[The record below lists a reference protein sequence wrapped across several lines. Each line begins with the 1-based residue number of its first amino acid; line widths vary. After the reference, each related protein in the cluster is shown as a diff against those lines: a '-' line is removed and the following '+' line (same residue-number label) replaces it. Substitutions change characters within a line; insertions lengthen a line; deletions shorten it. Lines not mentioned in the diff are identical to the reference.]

1 MGNYSH
7 SGYLAGKA
15 NKKEMNI
22 SSSFD
27 LALGN
32 TALNLI
38 ALPTYYFTR
47 RHKQVTK
54 TAFSILFD
62 EVENWT
68 VVSHPLF
75 FSCFL
80 VLFLIFFFLWF
91 ICSTEKILSRHWF
104 DFQSFW
110 WEILTVDILLPLG
123 FMVLFCLIISGILPI
138 KLWVSSKEWNDR
150 RPPLEQSW
158 TGFEFCC
165 LGNKLVLVIEY
176 IHKIM
181 VETSLII
188 MGSVLVKMHVLGTS
202 LQETWQRVF
211 ADIEANF
218 STSVLKSPSQ
228 VSHHTAPAASCA
240 HRVRKARYHSA
251 PW

>member
-15 NKKEMNI
+15 NKNEMNI

-62 EVENWT
+62 EVENWI
-68 VVSHPLF
+68 VFSHPLF
-75 FSCFL
+75 FSCIL
-80 VLFLIFFFLWF
+80 VLFLFFFPWF
-91 ICSTEKILSRHWF
+91 IYSTEKILSRLWF
-104 DFQSFW
+104 DFQGFW
-110 WEILTVDILLPLG
+110 WEILIVDILLPLG

-188 MGSVLVKMHVLGTS
+188 MGSSPVKMHVLGTL
-202 LQETWQRVF
+202 LQE
-211 ADIEANF
+211 AL
-218 STSVLKSPSQ
+218 SKSFCRCRS
-228 VSHHTAPAASCA
+228 
-240 HRVRKARYHSA
+240 
-251 PW
+251 

>member
-7 SGYLAGKA
+7 SVYLAGKA
-15 NKKEMNI
+15 NKNEMNI

-54 TAFSILFD
+54 TVFSIPFD
-62 EVENWT
+62 EVKNWI
-68 VVSHPLF
+68 VFSHPL
-75 FSCFL
+75 SPPPPRSFL
-80 VLFLIFFFLWF
+80 H
-91 ICSTEKILSRHWF
+91 STEKILSRLWF
-104 DFQSFW
+104 DFQDFW
-110 WEILTVDILLPLG
+110 WEILTADILLPLG

-138 KLWVSSKEWNDR
+138 KLWVSSKERNDR

-158 TGFEFCC
+158 IGFEFCC
-165 LGNKLVLVIEY
+165 LGNKLVLAIEY
-176 IHKIM
+176 IHKII

-188 MGSVLVKMHVLGTS
+188 MGSFLVKIHVLGTL
-202 LQETWQRVF
+202 LQEPL
-211 ADIEANF
+211 
-218 STSVLKSPSQ
+218 SKSFC
-228 VSHHTAPAASCA
+228 SCW
-240 HRVRKARYHSA
+240 R
-251 PW
+251 

>member
-7 SGYLAGKA
+7 SVYLAGKA
-15 NKKEMNI
+15 NKNEMNI

-54 TAFSILFD
+54 TVFSIPFD
-62 EVENWT
+62 EVKNWI
-68 VVSHPLF
+68 VFSHPLPPPPLP
-75 FSCFL
+75 SFL
-80 VLFLIFFFLWF
+80 H
-91 ICSTEKILSRHWF
+91 STEKILSRLWF
-104 DFQSFW
+104 DFQDFW
-110 WEILTVDILLPLG
+110 WEILTADILLPLG

-138 KLWVSSKEWNDR
+138 KLWVSSKERNDR

-158 TGFEFCC
+158 IGFEFCC
-165 LGNKLVLVIEY
+165 LGNKLVLAIEY
-176 IHKIM
+176 IHKII

-188 MGSVLVKMHVLGTS
+188 MGSFLVKIHVLGTL
-202 LQETWQRVF
+202 LQEPL
-211 ADIEANF
+211 
-218 STSVLKSPSQ
+218 SKSFC
-228 VSHHTAPAASCA
+228 SCW
-240 HRVRKARYHSA
+240 R
-251 PW
+251 

>member
-7 SGYLAGKA
+7 SVYLAGKA
-15 NKKEMNI
+15 NKNEMNI

-54 TAFSILFD
+54 TVFSIPFD
-62 EVENWT
+62 EVKNWI
-68 VVSHPLF
+68 VFSHPLF
-75 FSCFL
+75 FPSFL
-80 VLFLIFFFLWF
+80 H
-91 ICSTEKILSRHWF
+91 STEKILSRLWF
-104 DFQSFW
+104 DFQDFW
-110 WEILTVDILLPLG
+110 WEILTADILLPLG
-123 FMVLFCLIISGILPI
+123 FMVLFCLIISVILPI

-158 TGFEFCC
+158 IGFEFCC

-188 MGSVLVKMHVLGTS
+188 MGSFLVKIHVLGTL
-202 LQETWQRVF
+202 LQE
-211 ADIEANF
+211 AL
-218 STSVLKSPSQ
+218 SKSFCRCRS
-228 VSHHTAPAASCA
+228 
-240 HRVRKARYHSA
+240 
-251 PW
+251 